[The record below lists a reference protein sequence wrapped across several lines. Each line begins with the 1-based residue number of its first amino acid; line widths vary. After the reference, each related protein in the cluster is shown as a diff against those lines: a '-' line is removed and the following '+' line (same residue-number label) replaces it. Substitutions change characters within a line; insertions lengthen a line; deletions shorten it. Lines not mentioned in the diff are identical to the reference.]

1 MPAKFNPNVSR
12 IAANVATVLFI
23 VIMLVQLLLAA
34 GILPVSMAWGG
45 RQSELTLGLRIGSIV
60 AVVILGFFLYV
71 IRARAGLIGNSP
83 PTTAIK
89 VLSWVITAFMGLNT
103 LGNLTSVSST
113 ERLVFTP
120 ITLLLVASCAVV
132 SLSKP

>member
-1 MPAKFNPNVSR
+1 MAAKSNPDVSR

-23 VIMLVQLLLAA
+23 VTMLIQLLLAA

-45 RQSELTLGLRIGSIV
+45 RQSELTPGLRIGSLV
-60 AVVILGFFLYV
+60 AVVILGLFLYV

-89 VLSWVITAFMGLNT
+89 VFSWVITAFMALNT
-103 LGNLTSVSST
+103 LGNLTSVSGL

-120 ITLLLVASCAVV
+120 ITLLLVVSCAIV